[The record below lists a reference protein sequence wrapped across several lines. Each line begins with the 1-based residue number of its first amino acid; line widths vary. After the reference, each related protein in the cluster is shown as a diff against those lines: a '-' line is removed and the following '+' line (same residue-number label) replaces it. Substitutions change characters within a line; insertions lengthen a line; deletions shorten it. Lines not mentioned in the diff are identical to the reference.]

1 MPRNKNIQTP
11 KPPFM
16 PPSQTTPPRRVTD
29 TYTEADVAHIPYV
42 LRLPEP
48 IPPSRPRYEYTTLSA
63 ERPLTAAQLDSY
75 GVDGWRV
82 AGVYVRMDAVHV
94 IFEREAA

>member
-1 MPRNKNIQTP
+1 MPTNSRPRPSAPQP
-11 KPPFM
+11 KLAP
-16 PPSQTTPPRRVTD
+16 
-29 TYTEADVAHIPYV
+29 A
-42 LRLPEP
+42 
-48 IPPSRPRYEYTTLSA
+48 RPRYEYTTLSA

-94 IFEREAA
+94 IFEREVQ